1 MRNVKR
7 RRARAP
13 FWEPEPAIERTHGE
27 KCTYFQGALC
37 HTKGSI
43 HSRVEWSETIS
54 RIRRGKG
61 HRGKCSDSSRAAS
74 QIEVPIERPANH
86 AHNASSWPPRVAS
99 PRPRAGHNHHPTI
112 ILSLG
117 PDDIASKGS
126 HRRPAARRMQREI
139 WSLYA
144 EGDDSE
150 IAL

>member
-86 AHNASSWPPRVAS
+86 AHNASSWPPRVVS
-99 PRPRAGHNHHPTI
+99 PRAGHNHHQQLSYPWVPTT
-112 ILSLG
+112 SRAREATDG
-117 PDDIASKGS
+117 RPRGACNARSGASTQKVTIA
-126 HRRPAARRMQREI
+126 R
-139 WSLYA
+139 
-144 EGDDSE
+144 
-150 IAL
+150 